1 MVKAKPTT
9 QPGLAKKAGGM
20 KIALYYRVSTD
31 DQTTEP
37 QRLEL
42 LDYCRRRGW
51 DKVTEFSDVISGA
64 KTARAGLDALM
75 KGVRRHQFDA
85 VLVAKLDRL
94 GRSLPHLAQIVAELD
109 TNGVALVATSQGI
122 DTTHQNPAGRL
133 QMHVLMAVAEFER
146 EIIRERTKAGLVA
159 AIARGKKLGRR
170 RLGWTPEQT
179 AIVVGWR
186 GTVAGLADTLGCS
199 TGTAHSLLRKNQKA
213 VAR

>member
-1 MVKAKPTT
+1 VKAKPTT

-42 LDYCRRRGW
+42 LDYCRHRGW
-51 DKVTEFSDVISGA
+51 DSITEFSDVISGA

-75 KGVRRHQFDA
+75 RGVRKHHFDA

-109 TNGVALVATSQGI
+109 ANGVALVATSQGI

-179 AIVVGWR
+179 ATIAGWQ
-186 GTVAGLADTLGCS
+186 GTVAGLAAAIGCS
-199 TGTAHSLLRKNQKA
+199 IGTAHSLIRENKKA
-213 VAR
+213 LTA